1 MKTLQTLALLTLSTL
16 AAQAENWPQWRGPLL
31 NGTSPETGLPTTWT
45 RETVKWATPMPGPS
59 GASPIVWGD
68 TVFVS
73 SPDEEKNLVLIAVNR
88 KDGAVLWKKQIGSGD
103 ITKGR
108 ANMASCSPVTD
119 GKMVYAIFG
128 TGDLAALDFK
138 GNVLWSRNLSSEYG
152 RLSYNWI
159 YGSSPLLFQGKLYL
173 QVLQRNPA
181 PADYPGQAGGEP
193 ARESFLLCVDPA
205 TGKNIWKV
213 PRTSTAHDESQES
226 FGTIVPAVGKDGKTQ
241 LLVEGADCLS
251 AHDPATGA
259 ELWRGYGLNPTKRG
273 DMRSVPSPVIADGLA
288 IAAGPKKGP
297 LLAFRTDMKG
307 DISDT
312 GVAWRFEEKK
322 TPDVC
327 TPVFY
332 QGKLFVLDGDSHT
345 LTALDPK
352 TGEKKWQGEIPTRAV
367 VRSSPVAADGKLYF
381 IDEKNNV
388 FVVGTG
394 DKFELLGNI
403 PMGDSEGT
411 RATIAISGGDLFIR
425 TPQAL
430 YCVGK

>member
-1 MKTLQTLALLTLSTL
+1 MKTLQTLALLSLTAL
-16 AAQAENWPQWRGPLL
+16 AAHAENWPQWRGPLL
-31 NGTSPETGLPTTWT
+31 DGTSPEKGLPTTWT
-45 RETVKWATPMPGPS
+45 RETVKWTAPMPGPS

-68 TVFVS
+68 TVFVT
-73 SPDEEKNLVLIAVNR
+73 SPDADKNLLLIALDR
-88 KDGAVLWKKQIGSGD
+88 KDGKVRWQKQVATGD

-108 ANMASCSPVTD
+108 ANMASPSPVTD
-119 GKMVYAIFG
+119 GKTVYVLFG
-128 TGDLAALDFK
+128 TGDLAALDFNGK
-138 GNVLWSRNLSSEYG
+138 VLWSRSLSSEYG
-152 RLSYNWI
+152 RLSYNWL

-173 QVLQRNPA
+173 QILQRNPA
-181 PADYPGQAGGEP
+181 PPDYPGQAGGDP
-193 ARESFLLCVDPA
+193 ARESFLLCIDPA

-213 PRTSTAHDESQES
+213 IRLTTAHDESQES
-226 FGTIVPAVGKDGKTQ
+226 FGTPVPAVGKDGKVQ
-241 LLVEGADCLS
+241 LLIEGADCLS

-259 ELWRGYGLNPTKRG
+259 ELWRGYGLNPTQRG
-273 DMRSVPSPVIADGLA
+273 DMRSVPTPVSVDGLA

-297 LLAFRTDMKG
+297 VLAFRTDMKG

-312 GVAWRFEEKK
+312 GVAWRFDEKR

-327 TPVFY
+327 TPVYY

-388 FVVGTG
+388 FVIGAG
-394 DKFELLGNI
+394 DKFEVLGNV

-411 RATIAISGGDLFIR
+411 RATIAISSGDLFIR
-425 TPQAL
+425 TPQAV